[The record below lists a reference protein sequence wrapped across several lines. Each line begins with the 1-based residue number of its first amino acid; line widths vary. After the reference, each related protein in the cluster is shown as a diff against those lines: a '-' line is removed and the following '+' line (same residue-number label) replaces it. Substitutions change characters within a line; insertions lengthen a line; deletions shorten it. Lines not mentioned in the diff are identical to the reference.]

1 MLGLLAVLDID
12 AYAVKVS
19 GVLYRRALQ
28 RLSIGLLTIITS
40 SVLIQYVNSA
50 ALPSE
55 RLDFSLLLVLRY
67 VLYGGLATGFAIIA
81 HSAKKLQQ
89 IEKI

>member
-1 MLGLLAVLDID
+1 VLDID
-12 AYAVKVS
+12 AYAIKVS

-28 RLSIGLLTIITS
+28 LLSAGLLTVIVS
-40 SVLIQYVNSA
+40 SILIQYVNSA
-50 ALPSE
+50 AFPQRKLI
-55 RLDFSLLLVLRY
+55 FGAVLVIRY
-67 VLYGGLATGFAIIA
+67 VLYAGLAAGFVLIA